1 MAEVP
6 ATTFKLAERIGVS
19 ATLAV
24 LNEAEK
30 LKAQGVDVVDF
41 GPWLPDS
48 YA

>member
-6 ATTFKLAERIGVS
+6 ATTFKLADRVERIGVS

-30 LKAQGVDVVDF
+30 LKAQGVNDVDF
-41 GPWLPDS
+41 GLGS
-48 YA
+48 